1 MTLKKRVTE
10 YFDDEDLKSI
20 NSNEVN
26 PDEKECPMCGFKTID
41 NDEFED
47 HKSAHENISNEFW
60 NNNYT
65 NFVNYQLANLKKK
78 TGTESVD
85 LLMGKIK
92 SQEGKKIKGTL
103 AYAGVSLNNRLY
115 LPEQLAKG
123 DGKQLPLI
131 VNHASTSGAEG
142 ELHRLPDQ
150 VREGLVN
157 GKEMQVGTVKLSW
170 DPNALTLYYS
180 GEVDDEFFQKE
191 IGEADMAVSLGMYY
205 DADSPQVCDR
215 ECYTVIKGGEFSE
228 VSLVYHA
235 GFPIATIEANEAI
248 LRRKGM
254 EALKFSRTEDPLKAE
269 EAVGPHSPEYDQIIN
284 DPNENP
290 TTSGRG
296 VGNIQPETRV
306 AQARMDEN
314 EIGVKSKNDLK
325 GEEEV
330 SGPPASTTPTVIRE
344 KNTYKESLNTNNK
357 IMSDEID
364 NNKLTAEPI
373 VDDKSK
379 TAEQDKEDKEDA
391 EEQASGVHSDGGGGN
406 CPEGQ
411 IWDAETET
419 CISVNGSVDKDAPS
433 GAKVGVSD
441 GGKSA
446 ERLARTRPTS
456 YRRSSVANA
465 DIASEKR
472 RVKEYYKKLDRLE
485 ALRGMKVGEAR
496 IRAKE
501 QYLKEKRLDQL
512 IRGAKEGVRP
522 KAIVSRKTA
531 KAGESFGKV
540 KADEKEITGPA
551 RWYQAIKNEENVPNS
566 FIWHV
571 NKQGIFENSDQR
583 FIKSYD
589 ANENTQYVPLTKDQ
603 KKSATEAVT
612 GPAGNDFMRI
622 MSEQVLVL
630 PNGKV
635 VTPIRQFC
643 ETKVLPT
650 GTKEA
655 FFYDFGAVG
664 FSDITEDGST
674 VVGESAVVVRSAGG
688 PAGARG
694 TKLILGYTQI
704 EESPIDLIASANR
717 SFALESVNDESKEVV
732 NVSFNTDSGSA
743 GDATNRK
750 AVGGGSKANR
760 WVSHSGSQ
768 ITADASGLGNLT
780 FAGLV
785 SAKGV
790 IEDEG
795 LDPSNLVTYTTGKA
809 IRDLVFDPDLD
820 SFISFSRPA
829 IITEATVE
837 RIAGTNVVRSSALAS
852 GSQSGSSR
860 SVMFVPNI
868 AFGLISGRDLTMEA
882 QRRNELQSIFLTGT
896 QRIAGFTKNVE
907 ATCRISHL

>member
-20 NSNEVN
+20 NSKEVN
-26 PDEKECPMCGFKTID
+26 PDEEECESCGFKTTD
-41 NDEFED
+41 KDEFED
-47 HKSAHENISNEFW
+47 HKQSHKDISDEFW

-92 SQEGKKIKGTL
+92 SQEGKQIKGTL

-123 DGKQLPLI
+123 DGQTLPLI
-131 VNHASTSGAEG
+131 VNHASTSGAEA
-142 ELHRLPDQ
+142 ELHRLPDSF
-150 VREGLVN
+150 REGLVN
-157 GKEMQVGTVKLSW
+157 GKEMQVGTVKLNW

-205 DADSPQVCDR
+205 DSNSPQVCDK

-248 LRRKGM
+248 LRKKGM
-254 EALKFSRTEDPLKAE
+254 EALKFSRTEDPIKAE
-269 EAVGPHSPEYDQIIN
+269 EAVGPHTPEYDQVIN
-284 DPNENP
+284 DPNSNP
-290 TTSGRG
+290 TTSGKG
-296 VGNIQPETRV
+296 LGNVEPQTKV

-314 EIGVKSKNDLK
+314 EIGVTSSNDLK
-325 GEEEV
+325 SKEEV
-330 SGPPASTTPTVIRE
+330 SGPPASTTPTVVK
-344 KNTYKESLNTNNK
+344 KNAYKESLNSNNK

-373 VDDKSK
+373 ADDKSVD
-379 TAEQDKEDKEDA
+379 AENDHDEEPKKV
-391 EEQASGVHSDGGGGN
+391 EEQADGVHQDGGGAN

-419 CISVNGSVDKDAPS
+419 CVPVNGSVDKEVPS
-433 GAKVGVSD
+433 GVKTNVSD
-441 GGKSA
+441 GGKSI
-446 ERLARTRPTS
+446 ERRVPSS
-456 YRRSSVANA
+456 YRRSSVPNA

-485 ALRGMKVGEAR
+485 ALRGMKVSEAR

-501 QYLKEKRLDQL
+501 QYLKEKKLDQL
-512 IRGAKEGVRP
+512 IRGAKESVRP

-540 KADEKEITGPA
+540 KADEKEVTGPA

-603 KKSATEAVT
+603 KSTSKASEAVT
-612 GPAGNDFMRI
+612 GPAGTDFMRI

-655 FFYDFGAVG
+655 FFYDFGAVS

-688 PAGARG
+688 SASPRG

-717 SFALESVNDESKEVV
+717 SFALESVNDESKEVI
-732 NVSFNTDSGSA
+732 NVSFKTDSGSA
-743 GDATNRK
+743 GDASNRK
-750 AVGGGSKANR
+750 AVGGGAKTIR
-760 WVSHSGSQ
+760 WVSHAGSQ
-768 ITADASGLGNLT
+768 ITADSSGLGNLT

-868 AFGLISGRDLTMEA
+868 AFGLITGRDLTMEA